1 MATGRRPSTEAW
13 HSIGLAL
20 TEREWLNVDRA
31 TLEAQ
36 PGVFG
41 AGDVTGLGGFTHPA
55 YYHGQ
60 VIFGKGAT
68 AAQPG
73 STQDLMLV
81 VDDIELARAQLVGHG
96 VEVSEVFHDEGGLF
110 RHAGTQARVPGPD
123 PKRRSYCSW
132 ASFSDPDGNG
142 LLLQEITKRLPGR
155 V

>member
-60 VIFGKGAT
+60 V
-68 AAQPG
+68 AAQRLRGLDTSEDFRVIQLTPPPG
-73 STQDLMLV
+73 LAML
-81 VDDIELARAQLVGHG
+81 GHLRQG
-96 VEVSEVFHDEGGLF
+96 RDSGPAGLYPGP
-110 RHAGTQARVPGPD
+110 HAG
-123 PKRRSYCSW
+123 RR
-132 ASFSDPDGNG
+132 
-142 LLLQEITKRLPGR
+142 
-155 V
+155 